1 MKAMSKMFLIISVI
15 IAVVGGALMI
25 TGSVMAKKQGIQ
37 LYPEKVDGKYIYTLD
52 LSDKEINKISIDATD
67 ADIEV
72 HTGSEKEYI
81 EFINFNENYYSIS
94 TTNKVVKFEER
105 VSLESIISFW
115 DGNYSFKG
123 VRSILNLGGY
133 PDGKKEVHIYLKS
146 TSLLNIFS
154 FSITD
159 GNITVKNADSNTDYV
174 ITMDSGCVT
183 MENVSTDSKVMING
197 NKCDLRFKNCKF
209 KYFASD
215 IADVIMKADISNV
228 HSFEF
233 TGKSG
238 TLDSSITVD
247 SELLDVRIS
256 SEGPFTYNEKIYN
269 TNYSNND
276 KTVNITEEFAIVH
289 IDGTDINIKTDVK
302 VQQLEEKSEETT
314 ESTETSEELK

>member
-1 MKAMSKMFLIISVI
+1 MKAMSKMFLIISAI

-25 TGSVMAKKQGIQ
+25 TGNAMAKNQGVQ
-37 LYPEKVDGKYIYTLD
+37 LFPEKIDGKYIYTLD
-52 LSDKEINKISIDATD
+52 LADKEITKISIDATD

-72 HTGSEKEYI
+72 HTGSEKDYI

-115 DGNYSFKG
+115 DGNYTFKG
-123 VRSILNLGGY
+123 VRSILNLGGS

-146 TSLLNIFS
+146 TSLINVFS
-154 FSITD
+154 FSITE

-183 MENVSTDSKVMING
+183 MENVSTESKVMING
-197 NKCDLRFKNCKF
+197 NKCDLRFKKCSF

-215 IADVIMKADISNV
+215 IANVIMNAEISDV

-233 TGKSG
+233 TGKNG
-238 TLDSSITVD
+238 TFDSSITVD
-247 SELLDVRIS
+247 SELTDVRIS
-256 SEGPFTYNEKIYN
+256 SEGPFTYNDQVYN
-269 TNYSNND
+269 TDYSNND
-276 KTVNITEEFAIVH
+276 KTVNITDEFAIVH
-289 IDGTDINIKTDVK
+289 IDGADINIKTSVK
-302 VQQLEEKSEETT
+302 VQQPEAEAEESEETP
-314 ESTETSEELK
+314 ED

>member
-15 IAVVGGALMI
+15 IAVIGGALMI
-25 TGSVMAKKQGIQ
+25 TGSAMAKKQGIQ
-37 LYPEKVDGKYIYTLD
+37 LYPDKIDGKYIYTLD
-52 LSDKEINKISIDATD
+52 LSDKEITKISIDATD

-72 HTGSEKEYI
+72 HTGSEKDYI

-105 VSLESIISFW
+105 VSLESLISFW
-115 DGNYSFKG
+115 DGNYTFKG
-123 VRSILNLGGY
+123 VRSVLNLGGS

-146 TSLLNIFS
+146 TSQINVFS
-154 FSITD
+154 FSITE

-183 MENVSTDSKVMING
+183 MDNVSTESKVMING
-197 NKCDLRFKNCKF
+197 NKCDLRFKNCSF

-215 IADVIMKADISNV
+215 IASVIMKADISNV

-238 TLDSSITVD
+238 TFDSSITVD
-247 SELLDVRIS
+247 SELLDIRIS
-256 SEGPFTYNEKIYN
+256 SDGPFTYNDQVYN

-276 KTVNITEEFAIVH
+276 KTVNITDEFAIVH
-289 IDGTDINIKTDVK
+289 IDGAEIAVKTNVRI
-302 VQQLEEKSEETT
+302 QQSEAET
-314 ESTETSEELK
+314 EAPAETSEE